1 MMNAGSNAVIFD
13 MDGVLIDSIAL
24 NWEAI
29 NSVLLPFGVK
39 VKKEE
44 ISRYLGQTLHDQVIQ
59 LRRDF
64 RLKINDAL
72 FIQNIQDLRSELL
85 NTVAP
90 KEGVVHLL
98 QELGA
103 LNIPVAVATSMPKD
117 LTLERL
123 KTANLLQFFN
133 NVITA
138 DDVSAHKPEPE
149 VYLKASAI
157 LKVNP
162 SRCVVFEDAPA
173 GVSSAKAAG
182 MYCIAVESP
191 YVSNDLLSHADH
203 VIKSLKDMNTP
214 TIQSVFNRFDI
225 NP

>member
-1 MMNAGSNAVIFD
+1 MMNTGSGNAVIFD

-59 LRRDF
+59 LRHDF

-90 KEGVVHLL
+90 KEG
-98 QELGA
+98 
-103 LNIPVAVATSMPKD
+103 
-117 LTLERL
+117 
-123 KTANLLQFFN
+123 
-133 NVITA
+133 
-138 DDVSAHKPEPE
+138 
-149 VYLKASAI
+149 
-157 LKVNP
+157 
-162 SRCVVFEDAPA
+162 
-173 GVSSAKAAG
+173 
-182 MYCIAVESP
+182 P
-191 YVSNDLLSHADH
+191 Y
-203 VIKSLKDMNTP
+203 IYYKSLGHLIFP
-214 TIQSVFNRFDI
+214 LQ
-225 NP
+225 

>member
-1 MMNAGSNAVIFD
+1 
-13 MDGVLIDSIAL
+13 
-24 NWEAI
+24 
-29 NSVLLPFGVK
+29 
-39 VKKEE
+39 
-44 ISRYLGQTLHDQVIQ
+44 
-59 LRRDF
+59 
-64 RLKINDAL
+64 
-72 FIQNIQDLRSELL
+72 
-85 NTVAP
+85 
-90 KEGVVHLL
+90 
-98 QELGA
+98 
-103 LNIPVAVATSMPKD
+103 MPKD

-133 NVITA
+133 HVITA

-162 SRCVVFEDAPA
+162 SQCVVFEDAPA

-191 YVSNDLLSHADH
+191 YVPNDLLSHADH
-203 VIKSLKDMNTP
+203 VIKSLKGMNMP
-214 TIQSVFNRFDI
+214 AIQSVFNRFDI